1 MRVVSRE
8 RGTNVSTII
17 SPGHKKKHFHDDKL
31 LEALDTFPIDKYTVQ
46 HTFINMNTAYR
57 GFTMLTGGDGRK
69 RKWPLKNR
77 SHDRKRKWPLKTVT

>member
-1 MRVVSRE
+1 M
-8 RGTNVSTII
+8 
-17 SPGHKKKHFHDDKL
+17 
-31 LEALDTFPIDKYTVQ
+31 YTVQ

-69 RKWPLKNR
+69 RKWPLKNK